1 MGLEERPRAEQP
13 LGYWSPEYPDPRVG
27 ITCRESAMKGRPVLA
42 FIAGR
47 RSISFSRLS
56 RLRSPWPIAQW
67 SQCPRKGLG
76 DYNPNAYRQG
86 ITGTDEIAF
95 LGDPSTTLSE

>member
-1 MGLEERPRAEQP
+1 
-13 LGYWSPEYPDPRVG
+13 
-27 ITCRESAMKGRPVLA
+27 MKGRPVLA

-76 DYNPNAYRQG
+76 DYNPNAYRHG